1 MRKIHILAAICI
13 LAAISCNRHFY
24 VKEFPVTGQTAVVGK
39 KPKIAYLGFRTYSA
53 KLTSVSGRRSTYTA
67 ELNYKNRTIPKLEN
81 GVFIDQLKNEGV
93 RTDIP
98 SEKVAA
104 FAFEYLNLVKSS
116 GAFEISQ
123 LVEVEKKEGAQFVYK
138 LKNYPVD
145 YYVIGIH
152 GPAFVKDAHIGISL
166 GKVFS
171 VLFSI
176 VSFGLFP
183 IYSSELAN
191 TEVRVY
197 DKNLKLVNRLEY
209 DNSYTS
215 VSAVW
220 ASASPDHCHSFKCNR
235 GNFDSP
241 YEFVYD
247 GMGPKIEEDVL
258 HSIQTKG
265 SN

>member
-1 MRKIHILAAICI
+1 MRKIHII
-13 LAAISCNRHFY
+13 AAISILVAVSCNKHFY
-24 VKEFPVTGQTAVVGK
+24 LKEFPVAGQTVVAGK
-39 KPKIAYLGFRTYSA
+39 KPKIAYLGFRTYNA

-67 ELNYKNRTIPKLEN
+67 ELNYETRTIPKLEN

-116 GAFEISQ
+116 GAFEISH
-123 LVEVEKKEGAQFVYK
+123 LVEVEKKEGAQYVYK
-138 LKNYPVD
+138 LKNYLVD
-145 YYVIGIH
+145 YYVVGVH

-171 VLFSI
+171 LLFSM
-176 VSFGLFP
+176 VTFGLFP
-183 IYSSELAN
+183 IYSSETAS

-197 DKNLKLVNRLEY
+197 DKNLKLVNRIEY

-215 VSAVW
+215 VWAVW
-220 ASASPDHCHSFKCNR
+220 ASANPQNCEAFKCNR

-241 YEFVYD
+241 YDFVYG

>member
-1 MRKIHILAAICI
+1 MISILT
-13 LAAISCNRHFY
+13 AISCNRHFY
-24 VKEFPVTGQTAVVGK
+24 LKEFPVTGQTAVVGVGK
-39 KPKIAYLGFRTYSA
+39 KSKIAYLGFRTYNS
-53 KLTSVSGRRSTYTA
+53 KLTSVVGRRSTYTA
-67 ELNYKNRTIPKLEN
+67 ELNYTKRTIPKLEN

-93 RTDIP
+93 RNDIP
-98 SEKVAA
+98 SEKVLA
-104 FAFEYLNLVKSS
+104 FVLEYLNLVKSS
-116 GAFEISQ
+116 GALEISH
-123 LVEVEKKEGAQFVYK
+123 LVEVEKKEGAPSVYK

-145 YYVIGIH
+145 YYVVGVH
-152 GPAFVKDAHIGISL
+152 GPAFVQDAHAGITI

-171 VLFSI
+171 VLYSVI
-176 VSFGLFP
+176 SFGLFP

-197 DKNLKLVNRLEY
+197 DKNLKLLNRLAY

-215 VSAVW
+215 ISAVW
-220 ASASPDHCHSFKCNR
+220 ASASPESCHGFKCNR

-247 GMGPKIEEDVL
+247 GMGPKIEEDVFNL
-258 HSIQTKG
+258 IQSQP